1 MLVDGTLMSR
11 IELDHGLRPA
21 SETRHESAPETAP
34 EATPDSPRGDES
46 AHNPAGDLLAGLN
59 PPQRDAVVHGEG
71 PLLILAGP
79 GSGKTRVITRRIAH
93 LITEL
98 DVAPWRILAITFT
111 NKAAREMR
119 ERVEA
124 LLPGVQGLWIS
135 TFHSMCARILRREI
149 GVLPG
154 YTRDFSIYDTQ
165 DKNQLLKTLIK
176 DAGYDITRFKPSM
189 VGGWISERKNAGCGQ
204 RASSDRDADARAEQ
218 RAIDA
223 LEDLSEEGIEHE
235 VLVKVEKLYAAAL
248 AKQNA
253 LDFDDLLLK
262 VLEIF
267 ERHPGVRDAYAS
279 RFLHVMVDE
288 YQDTNRVQYLL
299 TRHLSS
305 VHRNLAVCGDP
316 DQSIYA
322 WRGADIRN
330 ILDFEEDFGAPRVV
344 KLEQNYRST
353 GTILKAA
360 QAVIS
365 KNRARKSKTIWTAAE
380 EGRRVVALCCSDE
393 NDEAREIAD
402 QIRSLAVAGV
412 PLSEVA
418 VFYRVNFMQRA
429 LESAL
434 RRAALPYQIVGGV
447 EFYER
452 REIRDL
458 VAYLKLIVNP
468 LDDVAFRRVVNVPA
482 RGIGERTIELLS
494 SWAADRRVSL
504 MQALQSEEALKLAR
518 GKARVALEDFRE
530 LMARLAPFSDQD
542 AALAIDQVLDEI
554 DYDAWMREME
564 DASGVDREANVD
576 ELRAHAEEFDR
587 RVSSRDHSLAIEAG
601 VEPVHTDATRNDV
614 VRAETL
620 LSDAALAETEH
631 DDATRNDAADGPAAL
646 AGAARDDADAAAFP
660 APPLVRGLRGFLQEI
675 ALVSDTD
682 DMETGR
688 EKVTLMTLHSAKGLE
703 YSAVFI
709 AGVEEEL
716 LPHVRAITESAGAS
730 EDAGVE
736 EERRLFY
743 VGITRAKERLF
754 LMHARERLHFG
765 QQSWRT
771 PSRFLEE
778 IPPELVE
785 GFEPD
790 RDEEEMLGK
799 YDPTP
804 SIEALREGDRVQHD
818 HFGAGIVER
827 LQGSGVNARATV
839 RFAQHGSKLLLLQYA
854 KLKVIGKGAR

>member
-1 MLVDGTLMSR
+1 MDVEDLARSR
-11 IELDHGLRPA
+11 AAAEPERASGRPG
-21 SETRHESAPETAP
+21 
-34 EATPDSPRGDES
+34 PRTD
-46 AHNPAGDLLAGLN
+46 DLLAGLN
-59 PPQRDAVVHGEG
+59 PPQREAVTHGDG

-79 GSGKTRVITRRIAH
+79 GSGKTRVITRRIAW
-93 LITEL
+93 LITERG
-98 DVAPWRILAITFT
+98 VPPWRILAITFT

-119 ERVEA
+119 DRVEA
-124 LLPGVQGLWIS
+124 LLPGVEGAWIS

-149 GVLPG
+149 EVLPG

-165 DKNQLLKTLIK
+165 DKNQLLKTLVK
-176 DAGYDITRFKPSM
+176 DAGYDITRFKPAM
-189 VGGWISERKNAGCGQ
+189 VGGWISARKNAGFTERVGAAGTSAESND
-204 RASSDRDADARAEQ
+204 ASPGS
-218 RAIDA
+218 
-223 LEDLSEEGIEHE
+223 LSEPPAGLEPAIRDGIEHE
-235 VLVKVEKLYAAAL
+235 VLVKVERMYAEAL
-248 AKQNA
+248 HRQNA
-253 LDFDDLLLK
+253 LDFDDLLVK

-267 ERHPGVRDAYAS
+267 DAHPGVRDAYAS

-305 VHRNLAVCGDP
+305 AHKNLAVCGDP

-330 ILDFEEDFGAPRVV
+330 ILDFEQDFGAPRVV

-360 QAVIS
+360 QSVIAR
-365 KNRARKSKTIWTAAE
+365 NRSRKEKTIWTAAG
-380 EGRRVVALCCSDE
+380 EGPKLVALRCADE

-402 QIRSLAVAGV
+402 QIRSLSVSGLA
-412 PLSEVA
+412 LSEIA

-434 RRAALPYQIVGGV
+434 RRAALPYQIVGGI

-458 VAYLKLIVNP
+458 VSYLKLIVNP
-468 LDDVAFRRVVNVPA
+468 LDDVAFRRVVNVPS

-494 SWAADRRVSL
+494 SWAADRRLSM
-504 MQALQSEEALKLAR
+504 MQALRSDEALKLAR
-518 GKARVALEDFRE
+518 GKARSGLEDFLE
-530 LMARLAPFSDQD
+530 LMTRLEPLREED
-542 AALAIDQVLDEI
+542 AAVAIDQVLDEI
-554 DYDAWMREME
+554 DYDAWMREM
-564 DASGVDREANVD
+564 DDPTGVDREANVD

-587 RVSSRDHSLAIEAG
+587 ARSRAEKTGEGENRIAAQDADSTHAERGRDGSETTRASETDSLAFVA
-601 VEPVHTDATRNDV
+601 
-614 VRAETL
+614 
-620 LSDAALAETEH
+620 
-631 DDATRNDAADGPAAL
+631 
-646 AGAARDDADAAAFP
+646 P
-660 APPLVRGLRGFLQEI
+660 APARGLRGFLQEI

-682 DMETGR
+682 NLEEGR
-688 EKVTLMTLHSAKGLE
+688 DKVTLMTLHSAKGLE

-716 LPHVRAITESAGAS
+716 LPHVRAIQEPGESS
-730 EDAGVE
+730 EEGGVE

-754 LMHARERLHFG
+754 LLGAHERLHFG

-785 GFEPD
+785 GHKPD
-790 RDEEEMLGK
+790 RDEEEMLGQ
-799 YDPTP
+799 YEPTP
-804 SIEALREGDRVQHD
+804 ATADLREGDRVEHD
-818 HFGAGIVER
+818 HFGRGTVER

-854 KLKVIGKGAR
+854 KLKVIGKGGR

>member
-1 MLVDGTLMSR
+1 MTKMKLENGA
-11 IELDHGLRPA
+11 GFA
-21 SETRHESAPETAP
+21 S
-34 EATPDSPRGDES
+34 ATPADPKSTTELSVSR
-46 AHNPAGDLLAGLN
+46 ADLLAGLN
-59 PPQRDAVVHGEG
+59 PPQREAVTHGEG

-93 LITEL
+93 LITAL
-98 DVAPWRILAITFT
+98 GVPPWRILAITFT

-124 LLPGVQGLWIS
+124 LLPGVDGAWIS

-149 GVLPG
+149 EVLPG
-154 YTRDFSIYDTQ
+154 YTRDFSIFDTQ

-176 DAGYDITRFKPSM
+176 DAGYDAVRFKPSM
-189 VGGWISERKNAGCGQ
+189 VGGWISERKNSAPGKGRDQ
-204 RASSDRDADARAEQ
+204 AHSASSSDFGDRAAGSFEPL
-218 RAIDA
+218 DA
-223 LEDLSEEGIEHE
+223 LGEDGIEHE
-235 VLVKVEKLYAAAL
+235 VLVKVEKLYQAAL
-248 AKQNA
+248 QRQNA

-267 ERHPGVRDAYAS
+267 EAHTGLRDAYAA

-288 YQDTNRVQYLL
+288 YQDTNRVQYAL

-305 VHRNLAVCGDP
+305 AHMNLAVCGDP

-322 WRGADIRN
+322 WRGADVRN
-330 ILDFEEDFGAPRVV
+330 ILDFEKDFGAPRVV
-344 KLEQNYRST
+344 KLEQNYRSS
-353 GTILKAA
+353 GMILKAA
-360 QAVIS
+360 QAVIAR
-365 KNRARKSKTIWTAAE
+365 NRARKSKTIWTAA
-380 EGRRVVALCCSDE
+380 GDGQKLVALRCSDE

-402 QIRSLAVAGV
+402 QIRALSVSGV
-412 PLSEVA
+412 PLSEIA

-468 LDDVAFRRVVNVPA
+468 LDDIAFRRVVNVPA
-482 RGIGERTIELLS
+482 RGIGEKTIELLS
-494 SWAADRRVSL
+494 SWAADRRLSL
-504 MQALQSEEALKLAR
+504 MQALRSEEALKLAR
-518 GKARVALEDFRE
+518 GRARTALEGFLE
-530 LMARLAPFSDQD
+530 LMTKLEPLRDED

-554 DYDAWMREME
+554 DYDAWMREM
-564 DASGVDREANVD
+564 DDPSGVDREANVD

-587 RVSSRDHSLAIEAG
+587 KASGRDTAG
-601 VEPVHTDATRNDV
+601 RDSDRQDAFEPP
-614 VRAETL
+614 RAEAPSASDESTNSVAPVNL
-620 LSDAALAETEH
+620 ASSVTPPKTFHSTESPSTTSSDAAT
-631 DDATRNDAADGPAAL
+631 
-646 AGAARDDADAAAFP
+646 
-660 APPLVRGLRGFLQEI
+660 APISPFSAPSDVRGLRGFLQEI

-682 DMETGR
+682 NLEDGR

-716 LPHVRAITESAGAS
+716 LPHARAIHESSAQDG
-730 EDAGVE
+730 EVDGEAGVE

-754 LMHARERLHFG
+754 LTSVHERLHFG

-771 PSRFLEE
+771 ASRFLDE
-778 IPPELVE
+778 IPPELIE

-790 RDEEEMLGK
+790 RDEDEMLGK
-799 YDPTP
+799 YEP
-804 SIEALREGDRVQHD
+804 SPSSAELREGDRVEHD
-818 HFGAGIVER
+818 HFGRGTVER

-839 RFAQHGSKLLLLQYA
+839 RFADYGSKLLLLQYA
-854 KLKVIGKGAR
+854 KLRVIGKAGH